1 MHYVI
6 IGAGPAGV
14 VAAETLRSRDPEGD
28 ITLIGDEPE
37 PAYSRMAIPYLLAGD
52 IEEEGTYLRHNGDHF
67 DALGIQRVQDRAAA
81 IDGAARTLTLSS
93 GASLNFDRLLIASGS
108 EAVSPPV
115 DGLDQPGIHHCW
127 TLEDARN
134 IMRYAEPGSQVVLMG
149 AGFIGSIIME
159 ALAKRRVSLTVVEAG
174 DRMVPR
180 MMDQV
185 AGNLIKEWCQGKGV
199 DVRTSTRIT
208 AVNADMSGAARFR
221 LSCDQGDSLAAD
233 LLVVA
238 TGVRPRIDYLQGSG
252 IDTDAGVLVDEQLQT
267 SVAGV
272 YAAGDACQGMDWGST
287 GRSVHAIQPV
297 AVETGRLAAI
307 NMSGGEVRHAGS
319 MDMNVLDTLGLIC
332 TSYGQWMG
340 SESGDSAELLDA
352 DDYRYI
358 KLQFEGERLI
368 GAITLGRTE
377 HVGVLRGLIQG
388 RVRLGPWKARL
399 QRDPNRIMEAYL
411 ASTQPF

>member
-14 VAAETLRSRDPEGD
+14 VAAETLRSRDPEGE

-52 IEEEGTYLRHNGDHF
+52 IEEEGTYLRHTEGHF
-67 DALGIQRVQDRAAA
+67 DGLDIQRVQDRVTA

-93 GASLNFDRLLIASGS
+93 GARLDFDRLLIASGS
-108 EAVSPPV
+108 EAIAPPIE
-115 DGLDQPGIHHCW
+115 GLDQPGVHHCW

-134 IMRYAEPGSQVVLMG
+134 IMRYAEPGSHVVLMG

-199 DVRTSTRIT
+199 EVRTSTRIT
-208 AVNADMSGAARFR
+208 AINADMSGAARFR
-221 LSCDQGDSLAAD
+221 LSCDQGDPLAAD

-252 IDTDAGVLVDEQLQT
+252 IDTDVGVRVDEYLQT
-267 SVAGV
+267 SVPGV
-272 YAAGDACQGMDWGST
+272 YAAGDVCEGMDWGSS

-307 NMSGGEVRHAGS
+307 NMSGGEARHAGS

-340 SESGDSAELLDA
+340 AGSGDSAELLDA
-352 DDYRYI
+352 EDYRYI
-358 KLQFEGERLI
+358 KLQFEGERLV

-377 HVGVLRGLIQG
+377 HVGVLRGLIQS

-399 QRDPNRIMEAYL
+399 QQDPNRIMEAYL